1 LSIGKDSGEEVLKK
15 WGRTVGGN
23 EIDPSG
29 EETKT
34 ANSANGEVRSP
45 GSLLW
50 GTSRGWGPGA
60 ATLLREYRPCF
71 LAVVRLF
78 LDTYDRFLEADP
90 DTSGWLFSLS
100 AEERGEFGKSL
111 SDHLLFVFDPA
122 TTRAAIAEE
131 GERLGAIH
139 ALSGIV
145 GGRMMREN
153 AFFNKLLVDCLE
165 KETLSPTDRYR
176 LHLVATLRLQED
188 LQARLRGESRTTETY
203 YRTFSAPLPPPSS
216 RWEEVRLQELA
227 DLGALPGIR
236 SVLLLRPDSEGTFF
250 VEECAGPEGETIAL
264 FFQSP
269 GTRVS
274 LDTDRSKDRSILSRV
289 WRTQTSETVSS
300 LATNPDHPWFRVN
313 QGARIRSLLEIALS
327 DASGRPV
334 AVLGLGG
341 AYPNQFGSSW
351 MKHFAQT
358 TAYRW
363 SQLGSICA
371 VPEGTPDLRSSTH
384 YRTELFS
391 GGLSIAMQPVVDL
404 RTGRMAKVEA
414 LARLTLPNGESVSPA
429 IFLPLLGQSELDRL
443 FRKGLDMSLE
453 WVSRWESLGLEIG
466 VSVNLPPGT
475 LRHPSCSQWVEE
487 ALSRHSLPPSR
498 LTLEIL
504 ENQEILHKEQQQA
517 LRRLASRG
525 IRIAMDDVGSGYSSL
540 ERFSLLPFDTLKVD
554 QKLLSR
560 IRTIPL
566 ETMGLL
572 WAIIQI
578 GREFGREVVVE
589 GLEDDGM
596 IESTLILGAG
606 FGQGY
611 RIARPMPAELIPALG
626 KSVILSAHARK
637 ITTYLGALAFQ
648 WKILHGNQAQ
658 NQAQPP
664 LDDCPI
670 TEFFEMKNLE
680 GSAPDL
686 WHRKIHAEGS
696 VQGALNQKL
705 ISWLVE
711 KIKEE
716 RSPGP

>member
-1 LSIGKDSGEEVLKK
+1 MS
-15 WGRTVGGN
+15 RN
-23 EIDPSG
+23 EIDPSRG
-29 EETKT
+29 VPKT
-34 ANSANGEVRSP
+34 TDPENGRTPSP
-45 GSLLW
+45 GPFFW
-50 GTSRGWGPGA
+50 GASGGWGPDA
-60 ATLLREYRPCF
+60 ATLLQEHRPCF
-71 LAVVRLF
+71 LSVARLSVES
-78 LDTYDRFLEADP
+78 YDRFLEADP
-90 DTSGWLFSLS
+90 DSSGWLFFLS
-100 AEERGEFGKSL
+100 AEERDGFEKSL

-122 TTRAAIAEE
+122 TTRAAIQE
-131 GERLGAIH
+131 GGEQVGRIH
-139 ALSGIV
+139 ALSGIG

-165 KETLSPTDRYR
+165 KAAVSPTDRYR
-176 LHLVATLRLQED
+176 LLLVAVLRLQED
-188 LQARLRGESRTTETY
+188 LQSRLRGESRTTETY
-203 YRTFSAPLPPPSS
+203 YQTFSAPLPPPSS
-216 RWEEVRLQELA
+216 RWEAVRQQELDA
-227 DLGALPGIR
+227 LGALPGIQ

-250 VEECAGPEGETIAL
+250 VEECAGPEGETIAP
-264 FFQSP
+264 FFQRP
-269 GTRVS
+269 GYRVS

-289 WRTQTSETVSS
+289 WRTQTSETISS
-300 LATNPDHPWFRVN
+300 LANNPDHPWFRVN
-313 QGARIRSLLEIALS
+313 QKARIRSLIEIAIS

-351 MKHFAQT
+351 MKHFAKT

-363 SQLGSICA
+363 SQLWSICA
-371 VPEGTPDLRSSTH
+371 VPEGGLDMRSSTH

-391 GGLSIAMQPVVDL
+391 GGLSIEMQPVVDL

-414 LARLTLPNGESVSPA
+414 LARLTLPNGERVSPA
-429 IFLPLLGQSELDRL
+429 VFLPLLGQSELDRL

-453 WVSRWESLGLEIG
+453 WVTRWESLGLEIG

-475 LRHPSCSQWVEE
+475 LRHRSCYQWVEE
-487 ALSRHSLPPSR
+487 ALSRHKLPPSR

-504 ENQEILHKEQQQA
+504 ENQEILHKEQQQS
-517 LRRLASRG
+517 LRNLANRG

-596 IESTLILGAG
+596 IETTLILGAG

-611 RIARPMPAELIPALG
+611 RIARPMAAELVPALG
-626 KSVILSAHARK
+626 RSIILSAHSGK
-637 ITTYLGALAFQ
+637 ITTYLGALAFH
-648 WKILHGNQAQ
+648 WKVLHS
-658 NQAQPP
+658 NQAQPSDQPP
-664 LDDCPI
+664 LEDCPI
-670 TEFFEMKNLE
+670 TEFFEMK
-680 GSAPDL
+680 DL
-686 WHRKIHAEGS
+686 DKREPGRWHRKIHAEGS
-696 VQGALNQKL
+696 GQAALNQKL

-716 RSPGP
+716 RSP